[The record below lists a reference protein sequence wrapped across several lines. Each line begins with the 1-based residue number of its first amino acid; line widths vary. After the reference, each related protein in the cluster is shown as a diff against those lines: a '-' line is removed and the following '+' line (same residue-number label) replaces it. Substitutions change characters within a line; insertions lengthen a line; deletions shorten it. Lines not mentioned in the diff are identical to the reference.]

1 MNFRSL
7 AGLFGLAGLSILA
20 ACATPKEEAGSA
32 RGTTGAETADPYL
45 WLEDVEGAKALA
57 WVTAE
62 NAKTMAVIDTPR
74 YRELKAD
81 ALAILTAK
89 DRIPAPAWRS
99 GGIENFWQDGA
110 HVKGLWRRTTL
121 ASYLS
126 ANPDWD
132 VLLDIDAL
140 AKAEGVSWFFRGAD
154 CLPPDNKRCMVR
166 LTDGGKDAVH
176 IREFDMG
183 TKSFVA
189 GGFRLDEAKQAT
201 EWLDKDTL
209 LVARALNAGEET
221 ESGYARVVRK
231 WTRGTPLA
239 SAPIV
244 FTVDKAHVS
253 AQVFSLEY
261 GKDRVPVLSRALDFF
276 TQEYEAL
283 DSAGGLHKLPIPK
296 DAEIAGYFDG
306 QVIVALKSAW
316 TTGGATYPAGAY
328 VSFPLKPLLEGK
340 TAPALQLLFAPGETQ
355 APQALDVAK
364 DAVYVTYLDNVRGR
378 ISAFTLKGGKW
389 AGEQVA
395 LPELGAVDIAAA
407 SDSETRVF
415 ARYHDFLSSDRLISW
430 ARRGAKPETVK
441 TLPARF
447 NADGLEVVQRHA
459 TSKDGTKIPYFL
471 VRKKNASGPQPTM
484 LYGYGGFEISYIP
497 GQMPISH
504 IIVGKLW
511 VERGGQFA
519 VANLRGGGEFGPTW
533 HTRILKERRQDVF
546 DDFAAVA
553 GDLIATG
560 ATSRDKLGIIGG
572 SNGGLLVGASI
583 TQHPELFKAAVID
596 RPLLDMLRYHKLLAG
611 ASWIA
616 EYGNPDIPAER
627 AYIAKYSPYQN
638 LKKGVKY
645 PVPFI
650 YASTR
655 DDRVHP
661 GHARKFAARMREY
674 GNKVYYF
681 ELMEGG
687 HGVGADPLQ
696 QSQHYALEFE
706 YLARLLMDGKE

>member
-1 MNFRSL
+1 MNFWSL
-7 AGLFGLAGLSILA
+7 AGLSALAGLSVLS
-20 ACATPKEEAGSA
+20 ACTTPKEAGTGSA
-32 RGTTGAETADPYL
+32 AGKASTDAADPYL
-45 WLEDVEGAKALA
+45 WLEDVEGQKALD
-57 WVTAE
+57 WVKAE
-62 NAKTMAVIDTPR
+62 NAKTMSVIDTPR
-74 YRELKAD
+74 YRALKAD
-81 ALAILTAK
+81 ALAILAAK
-89 DRIPAPAWRS
+89 DRIPAPTWRS
-99 GGIENFWQDGA
+99 GMVENFWQDGA
-110 HVKGLWRRTTL
+110 HVKGVWRRASVT
-121 ASYLS
+121 SYLS
-126 ANPDWD
+126 PAPQWD
-132 VLLDIDAL
+132 VILDIDAL
-140 AKAEGVSWFFRGAD
+140 AKAENVSWFFRGAD
-154 CLPPDNKRCMVR
+154 CLPPDNRRCMLR

-176 IREFDMG
+176 VREFDMG
-183 TKSFVA
+183 TKSFME
-189 GGFRLDEAKQAT
+189 GGFRLDEAKQGT

-209 LVARALNAGEET
+209 LVARALTPDEET

-231 WTRGTPLA
+231 WKRGTSLA

-244 FTVDKAHVS
+244 FSVDKTHVS

-261 GKDRVPVLSRALDFF
+261 GKDRVPVLQRGLDFF

-283 DSAGGLHKLPIPK
+283 DSAGSLHKLPIPK
-296 DAEIAGYFDG
+296 DAEIAGYFSG
-306 QVIVALKSAW
+306 EVIVALKSDW
-316 TTGGATYPAGAY
+316 TTAGTTYPAGAY
-328 VSFPLKPLLEGK
+328 VSFPLKPVLAG
-340 TAPALQLLFAPGETQ
+340 TAPTVRLLFAPTETQ
-355 APQALDVAK
+355 AAQAIDVAK

-378 ISAFTLKGGKW
+378 IGAYRLNNGKW
-389 AGEQVA
+389 VGEQVA
-395 LPELGAVDIAAA
+395 LPELGAVEIAAA

-415 ARYHDFLSSDRLISW
+415 ALYHDFLSSDRLISW
-430 ARRGAKPETVK
+430 EKRGAKPETVK

-447 NADGLEVVQRHA
+447 NAEGLEVVQQHA

-471 VRKKNASGPQPTM
+471 VRKKGASGPQPTM
-484 LYGYGGFEISYIP
+484 LYGYGGFELSYIP

-533 HTRILKERRQDVF
+533 HTRVLKERRQDVF
-546 DDFAAVA
+546 DDFTAVA
-553 GDLIATG
+553 QDLIATG
-560 ATSRDKLGIIGG
+560 ATSSDKLGIIGG
-572 SNGGLLVGASI
+572 SNGGLLVGAAM
-583 TQHPELFKAAVID
+583 TQHPELYKAVVID

-611 ASWIA
+611 ASWVA
-616 EYGNPDIPAER
+616 EYGNPEVPEER

-661 GHARKFAARMREY
+661 GHARKFGARLREY
-674 GNKVYYF
+674 GGKMYYF
-681 ELMEGG
+681 ELTEGG